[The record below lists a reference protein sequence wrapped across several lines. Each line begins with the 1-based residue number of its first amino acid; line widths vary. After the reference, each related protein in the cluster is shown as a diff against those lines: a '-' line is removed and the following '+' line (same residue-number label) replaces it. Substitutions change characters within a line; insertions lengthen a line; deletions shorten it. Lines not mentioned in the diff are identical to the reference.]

1 MSFLLFIVL
10 APAAYSLPKSPGY
23 GAGETNFGI
32 CSSLRRITVYMWLC
46 APLFVCSFSSPPST
60 PHFFFL
66 VKLVLLCGFYTWS
79 KVLVLALQCSV
90 HERGKQHCVVQER
103 ALSPFLVCG
112 HWYLRGRW
120 GVLREA
126 HIAVLSLVLCVT
138 CVCSKSLVLLCK
150 RTSPP
155 GAHEV
160 YVQNNKWQMNNHTS
174 VNQCVLAAFWAPLG
188 YTPESVSTTQPSTVR
203 RGNASSLYLPHIFS
217 PTH

>member
-1 MSFLLFIVL
+1 MLIPQKNNCVYVVVCTFICVFISLLTYYPSFF
-10 APAAYSLPKSPGY
+10 
-23 GAGETNFGI
+23 
-32 CSSLRRITVYMWLC
+32 
-46 APLFVCSFSSPPST
+46 
-60 PHFFFL
+60 FFFL

-160 YVQNNKWQMNNHTS
+160 YVQNNKWQMNNHKS
-174 VNQCVLAAFWAPLG
+174 INVFWLLFG
-188 YTPESVSTTQPSTVR
+188 HLWGTPQ
-203 RGNASSLYLPHIFS
+203 SL
-217 PTH
+217 